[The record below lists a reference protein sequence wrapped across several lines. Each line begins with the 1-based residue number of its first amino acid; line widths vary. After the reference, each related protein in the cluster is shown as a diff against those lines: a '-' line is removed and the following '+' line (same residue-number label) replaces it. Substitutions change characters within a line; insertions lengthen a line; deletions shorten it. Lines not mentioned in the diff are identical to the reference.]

1 MFCSKCGNKLD
12 DDAVFCSACGNKVA
26 SNQNVNTQQQTDN
39 ATQQSVYTQQANQQ
53 TNQYYSYG
61 QGVPYGNQQT
71 VNYQTYQVSYGNSPL
86 EELRKKLQI
95 DMIIWIVV
103 ASIQAILAVYFFY
116 NGNDIVIVLSQR
128 FCRELLHK
136 RNCTCNCFSVELC
149 KLIQDKQYAY
159 KNSDSANRNCR
170 RI

>member
-53 TNQYYSYG
+53 SNQSYSYG
-61 QGVPYGNQQT
+61 QGVPYGNQQN
-71 VNYQTYQVSYGNSPL
+71 VNYQDCCCKYSGNSCGVL
-86 EELRKKLQI
+86 
-95 DMIIWIVV
+95 
-103 ASIQAILAVYFFY
+103 FY
-116 NGNDIVIVLSQR
+116 NRNDIVLVLSRR

-136 RNCTCNCFSVELC
+136 RNCACNCFCIELC
-149 KLIQDKQYAY
+149 KFIQDKQHAY
-159 KNSDSANRNCR
+159 KDSNSADRNCR
-170 RI
+170 